1 MDKYLIWVQFET
13 DVDDPTN
20 LDTND
25 ILDILHNIRRSDIVD
40 ICDDRDIVVKL
51 AEDA

>member
-13 DVDDPTN
+13 DVDDPVN
-20 LDTND
+20 LGTND
-25 ILDILHNIRRSDIVD
+25 ILDILHDLRKSHIVD

-51 AEDA
+51 VEDA